1 MKKIDKKE
9 ALKLYLPEVIR
20 TIWAMNSGDFI
31 KIENYTKKTPMP
43 QYLQIYVNNGV
54 LEKSSYTT
62 RKINKETYLI
72 YKKINI

>member
-1 MKKIDKKE
+1 MKIEKIDKKE
-9 ALKLYLPEVIR
+9 ALSLYLPEVIR

-54 LEKSSYTT
+54 LEKSSYST

-72 YKKINI
+72 YKK

>member
-1 MKKIDKKE
+1 MKIEKIDKKE
-9 ALKLYLPEVIR
+9 ALSLYLPEVIR

-72 YKKINI
+72 YKK